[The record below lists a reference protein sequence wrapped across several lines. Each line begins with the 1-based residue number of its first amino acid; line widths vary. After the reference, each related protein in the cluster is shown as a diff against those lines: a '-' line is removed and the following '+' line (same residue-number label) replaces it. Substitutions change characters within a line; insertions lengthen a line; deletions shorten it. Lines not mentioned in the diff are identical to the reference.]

1 MERRDF
7 LGAAAASLAAGLIPA
22 AWAAEKKG
30 GDAAM
35 HHHHHQAGAYPAVAS
50 TAAECIKTG
59 QVCIDHCLSLLG
71 QGDTSIAGCARSVEQ
86 MLPIC
91 AALQQLA
98 VQKSAY
104 LPGLAKVALQV
115 CRDCEKECRKHADK
129 HEPCKACAEACLA
142 CAKECEKLAV

>member
-1 MERRDF
+1 MQRRKF
-7 LGAAAASLAAGLIPA
+7 LTAATAAVASSVISA
-22 AWAAEKKG
+22 AWAEDKMPDEAG
-30 GDAAM
+30 M
-35 HHHHHQAGAYPAVAS
+35 HHHHHMAEAYPPIAA
-50 TAAECIKTG
+50 TAADCIKTG

-71 QGDTSIAGCARSVEQ
+71 QGDTSIVGCARSVQQ

-104 LPGLAKVALQV
+104 LPAMAKVALQA

-129 HEPCKACAEACLA
+129 HPQCKACAESCLA